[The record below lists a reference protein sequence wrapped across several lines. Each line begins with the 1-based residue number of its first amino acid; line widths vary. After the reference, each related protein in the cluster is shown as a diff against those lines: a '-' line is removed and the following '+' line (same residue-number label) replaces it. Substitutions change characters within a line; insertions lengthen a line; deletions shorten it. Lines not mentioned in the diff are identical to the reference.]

1 MTALVVMRLRISL
14 RRLVRG
20 RPGTRR
26 WMLRVAAIGLLV
38 VLVEVL
44 TVWLAT
50 RPPEGGPIAMQLAGP
65 VAVVL
70 AAAGGGAI
78 ALVVEASRD
87 QLGEST
93 GSHTLPLTRVQRAVV
108 DGAPGVLLTLA
119 LAALTTAPVAGL
131 LVASGRHPAAALAL
145 ALSAVCLGL
154 AVAAVVIAAATVL
167 MPGAR
172 WSPVR
177 LPLAMLVAG
186 GLLVVGVAHAITV
199 VTSRTVDA
207 GAALLVL
214 PLLVRSALGATALPA
229 ALTAGIVIAAL
240 VAIVVVVPLA
250 TSRGQG
256 TRTAVVRF
264 GWRGRGGAGQLAA
277 DLAHVVRSP
286 LLLANGAAVLLLL
299 VGAVV
304 AVLTVDRRIADA
316 LTPLLVVVGCALA
329 GSIVRLQRGLL
340 PRIRTPQQL
349 VGYSVESFVASQLA
363 AGLVLLALGL
373 APLALLAIRAPLD
386 PAATVLDLATG
397 ALVAYALAVL
407 SSWAIPVE
415 SSTGAAQALAAFVTS
430 VVTVSLVAALV
441 QLPGETAGA
450 VLLIVTG
457 ATGFAALA
465 AWRLEAARWRP
476 RHPFPYAHTVRDE
489 RGDTR

>member
-1 MTALVVMRLRISL
+1 MTALIVMRLRISL

-26 WMLRVAAIGLLV
+26 WMLRVAAIGLLAL
-38 VLVEVL
+38 LVEAFV
-44 TVWLAT
+44 VWLAS
-50 RPPEGGPIAMQLAGP
+50 RPPADGTLATQLAGP

-70 AAAGGGAI
+70 ATAGGGAI

-87 QLGEST
+87 ELGEST
-93 GSHTLPLTRVQRAVV
+93 GSHTLPLTRVQRAIL

-119 LAALTTAPVAGL
+119 LAALTIAPVAGL
-131 LVASGRHPAAALAL
+131 LVASGREPASAIALAV
-145 ALSAVCLGL
+145 SAVCLGL
-154 AVAAVVIAAATVL
+154 AVAAVVVAAATVL

-177 LPLAMLVAG
+177 LPLAMLVAS
-186 GLLVVGVAHAITV
+186 GLLVVGVVHAITV
-199 VTSRTVDA
+199 ITSLHEDA
-207 GAALLVL
+207 AAALLVL
-214 PLLVRSALGATALPA
+214 PLLVRSALGAATLPP
-229 ALTAGIVIAAL
+229 AL
-240 VAIVVVVPLA
+240 VAGIPLAALLAVVAVVPLA
-250 TSRGQG
+250 TSRGRT
-256 TRTAVVRF
+256 TRTAVVRLA
-264 GWRGRGGAGQLAA
+264 WRGRGGAGQLAA
-277 DLAHVVRSP
+277 DLAHTVRSP
-286 LLLANGAAVLLLL
+286 LLLANGAAVVLLL

-304 AVLTVDRRIADA
+304 GVLAVDRRIADA
-316 LTPLLVVVGCALA
+316 LMPLLVVVGSALA

-340 PRIRTPQQL
+340 PRVRTPQQL
-349 VGYSVESFVASQLA
+349 VRYSVESFVASQLTV
-363 AGLVLLALGL
+363 GLVLLVLCL
-373 APLALLAIRAPLD
+373 APLALLAIRAPVD
-386 PAATVLDLATG
+386 VGATVLDLATG

-415 SSTGAAQALAAFVTS
+415 ASTGAAQALAAFVTS

-441 QLPGETAGA
+441 QLPGGLAGA

-457 ATGFAALA
+457 ATGLTALA

-476 RHPFPYAHTVRDE
+476 RHLSTHPHAVRDE